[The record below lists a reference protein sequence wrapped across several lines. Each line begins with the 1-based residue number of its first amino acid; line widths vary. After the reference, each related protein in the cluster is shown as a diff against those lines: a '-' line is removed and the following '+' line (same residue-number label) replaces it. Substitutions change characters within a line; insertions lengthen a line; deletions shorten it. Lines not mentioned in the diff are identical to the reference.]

1 VNRATHGDRSGAS
14 VTHRTLSGRVVG
26 LSPAIRYS
34 AAIGVAIAG
43 ILIRLWLDPIW
54 GIRFPYI
61 TLFPAIIVSAW
72 LGGVWPGIVTTAITG
87 TAAEYFWIEPTGSW
101 AVSEPSE
108 LLGLLVFVVVGVV
121 ISALN
126 EAWRRGTAT
135 VVESEE
141 RLNVTLRSI
150 GDAVITTDD
159 QGRVTR
165 LNTIAEALTGWT
177 EGDALGRPLKDVFVI
192 INEQSR
198 QPAENPAYRV
208 LRDGAITGLANHTL
222 LLSKDG
228 REIAIDDSAAPI
240 RAVEGQVAGVVMVFR
255 DISERRRAERERTAL
270 LEAERTARREVETA
284 AQQLQAA
291 LQAGRMGTWQF
302 TMATGDVK
310 WSPGLE
316 AIHGFSPGTFAG
328 TFEAFRNEIHPA
340 DRDQVL
346 QAVGAAIDERR
357 DHRVEYRIVRPDG
370 AVRWLEGVGQ
380 VMYDE
385 QGRPDR
391 MVGVCTEITERKQ
404 AEERFRLAV
413 EAAPAAMIMVD
424 GRGTIV
430 LANALTERLLGYAR
444 SEILGRSIE
453 TLVPPR
459 FHGSHSEYRTTFFAN
474 ASQRPMGAGR
484 DLYAV
489 RKDGSE
495 VPVEIGLSPVET
507 PEGTFVLAAVTDITQ
522 RKQIDEERAQ
532 LLVREQTARAE
543 VERASQLKD
552 EFLAVLS
559 HELRTPLNAVIGYA
573 HLLSSG
579 VLSPERASHAIQAI
593 ERNAQSQ
600 ARLVESLL
608 DLSRIMAG
616 KLELDL
622 QRLDLSRIVDAAA
635 DVIRPDAEV
644 KGVGLEI
651 VGPASPIALIGDG
664 GRLQQV
670 LWNLLSNAVKFTPRE
685 GRVTIRCAEQNAH
698 VRIEISDT
706 GRGISPEFLPYVFD
720 RFSQSDG
727 ESRGSK
733 AGLGLGLALVREMVY
748 AHGGAVV
755 AESRGEGCGSTFV
768 VTLPQSTGADALAP
782 DEPHTRTADP
792 VESLAQLEIL
802 IVDDDGDVRNLLAHL
817 LESRGAVPRTV
828 SSAAE
833 ALDAIGQRRP
843 DVLLSDLRMPDED
856 GYSLIRKLRADES
869 ERQRERLPAI
879 AVTAYA
885 SPSDRE
891 RALAAGYDAH
901 VAKPVEPEDLARAIV
916 TVAKGSS
923 V

>member
-1 VNRATHGDRSGAS
+1 
-14 VTHRTLSGRVVG
+14 
-26 LSPAIRYS
+26 
-34 AAIGVAIAG
+34 
-43 ILIRLWLDPIW
+43 
-54 GIRFPYI
+54 
-61 TLFPAIIVSAW
+61 
-72 LGGVWPGIVTTAITG
+72 
-87 TAAEYFWIEPTGSW
+87 
-101 AVSEPSE
+101 
-108 LLGLLVFVVVGVV
+108 
-121 ISALN
+121 
-126 EAWRRGTAT
+126 
-135 VVESEE
+135 
-141 RLNVTLRSI
+141 
-150 GDAVITTDD
+150 
-159 QGRVTR
+159 
-165 LNTIAEALTGWT
+165 
-177 EGDALGRPLKDVFVI
+177 
-192 INEQSR
+192 
-198 QPAENPAYRV
+198 
-208 LRDGAITGLANHTL
+208 
-222 LLSKDG
+222 
-228 REIAIDDSAAPI
+228 
-240 RAVEGQVAGVVMVFR
+240 
-255 DISERRRAERERTAL
+255 
-270 LEAERTARREVETA
+270 
-284 AQQLQAA
+284 
-291 LQAGRMGTWQF
+291 
-302 TMATGDVK
+302 
-310 WSPGLE
+310 
-316 AIHGFSPGTFAG
+316 
-328 TFEAFRNEIHPA
+328 
-340 DRDQVL
+340 
-346 QAVGAAIDERR
+346 
-357 DHRVEYRIVRPDG
+357 
-370 AVRWLEGVGQ
+370 
-380 VMYDE
+380 
-385 QGRPDR
+385 
-391 MVGVCTEITERKQ
+391 
-404 AEERFRLAV
+404 
-413 EAAPAAMIMVD
+413 
-424 GRGTIV
+424 
-430 LANALTERLLGYAR
+430 
-444 SEILGRSIE
+444 
-453 TLVPPR
+453 
-459 FHGSHSEYRTTFFAN
+459 
-474 ASQRPMGAGR
+474 
-484 DLYAV
+484 
-489 RKDGSE
+489 
-495 VPVEIGLSPVET
+495 
-507 PEGTFVLAAVTDITQ
+507 
-522 RKQIDEERAQ
+522 
-532 LLVREQTARAE
+532 
-543 VERASQLKD
+543 
-552 EFLAVLS
+552 
-559 HELRTPLNAVIGYA
+559 
-573 HLLSSG
+573 
-579 VLSPERASHAIQAI
+579 
-593 ERNAQSQ
+593 
-600 ARLVESLL
+600 
-608 DLSRIMAG
+608 
-616 KLELDL
+616 
-622 QRLDLSRIVDAAA
+622 
-635 DVIRPDAEV
+635 VIRPDAEV